1 MHPLTWHKEG
11 VRRVNLRSSRWSMA
25 LVLWL
30 AGVVIAYAQQP
41 TDLRLEKYADASQVV
56 PGERLRFTLT
66 LTNEGA
72 GELNGLVVSD
82 AAPVGTA
89 FFGAAGP
96 RDWLITTPH
105 QGGAGEVVWR
115 STAPL
120 RSGESVELELLVT
133 VQTEGGSGLVSQGCT
148 VRAEGWESSLTGP
161 AVTVAVVAPTAT
173 PQPLS
178 AVTGGRT
185 WLGFGI
191 GGLALILGAIVAAG
205 WLRRRPG
212 R

>member
-1 MHPLTWHKEG
+1 
-11 VRRVNLRSSRWSMA
+11 MA
-25 LVLWL
+25 LALWL

-41 TDLRLEKYADASQVV
+41 TDLRLEKHAEASQVV

-82 AAPVGTA
+82 ATPAGTA

-96 RDWLITTPH
+96 RDWMITTPH
-105 QGGAGEVVWR
+105 QGGEGEVVWR

-120 RSGESVELELLVT
+120 RPGESVELKLLVT
-133 VQTEGGSGLVSQGCT
+133 VQVESGGSLISQGCT
-148 VRAEGWESSLTGP
+148 VQAEGWDSLLTGP
-161 AVTVAVVAPTAT
+161 TVTVAVVAPTDT

-178 AVTGGRT
+178 AVIGSNWT

-191 GGLALILGAIVAAG
+191 SGLALILGAVAAAG
-205 WLRRRPG
+205 WLRRRTG